1 MPERL
6 ADPPRVV
13 WRKTLTGQA
22 LAGLAATPDVVL
34 VADRDPLDKLDIF
47 RCLNANTGAELWA
60 VRDLASG
67 HLDYGNSPRASP
79 LVHGEFVYF
88 YNAFSRLQCVRLAT
102 GQVVWKKSLHR
113 EFNVTDDTP
122 WGTSSSPLLVDDLLI
137 VNPGAPGA
145 AVVALRP
152 ATGEVVWQTPGDK
165 AAFSSFVVGTL
176 GGRRQ
181 LIGYQRT
188 TLCGFDVATGQQLW
202 QLKPPRANDF
212 NVPTPIVVGDKLLV
226 TTENNGTRLYQFD
239 AMGRI
244 VPQPVAVNEDL
255 APDAHTPVVVGN
267 RVFGVWGGLHCL
279 DLAAG
284 LRPLWTSDDAAFNDY
299 ATAIAS
305 DRRVLIVTMHGE
317 LILLDAAAEQFSPLS
332 RVPLFADDPGVYSH
346 PALVGTRMFVRGS
359 REIICVELGEGEK

>member
-1 MPERL
+1 MSRTNRSLSRRTFVKQAAVGSL
-6 ADPPRVV
+6 A
-13 WRKTLTGQA
+13 A
-22 LAGLAATPDVVL
+22 LAAPAILAAAKTDSKRAVVGVGDHQYEVDHHWAKL
-34 VADRDPLDKLDIF
+34 PAEFTWQTTHNVAVGRDGTVYVIHEGRLEQPMHPAIF
-47 RCLNANTGAELWA
+47 AFDPEGKFIRAFGAQFQGG
-60 VRDLASG
+60 G
-67 HLDYGNSPRASP
+67 HGLETRVEGND
-79 LVHGEFVYF
+79 EFVY
-88 YNAFSRLQCVRLAT
+88 
-102 GQVVWKKSLHR
+102 
-113 EFNVTDDTP
+113 VTAYQSKRSFAKLTP
-122 WGTSSSPLLVDDLLI
+122 
-137 VNPGAPGA
+137 
-145 AVVALRP
+145 
-152 ATGEVVWQTPGDK
+152 TGEVVWQTPGDK